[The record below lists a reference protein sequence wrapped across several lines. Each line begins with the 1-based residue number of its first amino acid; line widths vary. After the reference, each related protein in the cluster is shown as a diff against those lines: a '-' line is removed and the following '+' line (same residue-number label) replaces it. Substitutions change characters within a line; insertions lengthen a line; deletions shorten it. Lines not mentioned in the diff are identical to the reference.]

1 MAERFQRITSSY
13 YKGAHGINIIYD
25 ITDRD
30 SFSAVQ
36 NWMADID
43 KHGSENVSR
52 ILIGNKCDLE
62 SQRQVSF
69 EEGQ

>member
-1 MAERFQRITSSY
+1 MAE
-13 YKGAHGINIIYD
+13 
-25 ITDRD
+25 
-30 SFSAVQ
+30 
-36 NWMADID
+36 ID

-69 EEGQ
+69 EEGQELADHYGVRFLETSAKNSKNV